1 MYTASLEA
9 NGAVNVTATNERLNA
24 FFNYNNY
31 TWPTGGVYLADLY
44 PFSPL
49 TFNPSNCLKNNSF
62 VIPKVASSYIAI
74 VGQNNS
80 AQTRVNDYL

>member
-9 NGAVNVTATNERLNA
+9 NGAVNVTATNEKVNA

-49 TFNPSNCLKNNSF
+49 TFNPKNCLKNSSF
-62 VIPKVASSYIAI
+62 VIPNVASPYIAI